1 MSAGRSPLDGTDEAP
16 LEPAGRDNATL
27 GPSDSSDTG
36 SDRMGLG
43 EEDMGSDAA
52 GTGERAGVDP
62 GDVRATDIGVDH
74 SFRPEPAA
82 EDEQALDEDEDPD
95 LSFIDRVRA
104 ADDAGE
110 TSADAPDADAPET
123 PAAQSART
131 RGPGAPRGKTRA
143 GAGPG
148 TGTARPRRAR

>member
-43 EEDMGSDAA
+43 EEDTGSDAA

-74 SFRPEPAA
+74 SFRPEPGV
-82 EDEQALDEDEDPD
+82 EDDALDEDEDPD
-95 LSFIDRVRA
+95 LSFIDRVRS

-110 TSADAPDADAPET
+110 PAADAPDADAPEP
-123 PAAQSART
+123 PAAPSAKT
-131 RGPGAPRGKTRA
+131 RGPGAPRSKTPA
-143 GAGPG
+143 GAPPGSSGPR
-148 TGTARPRRAR
+148 RPR

>member
-74 SFRPEPAA
+74 SFRPEPVT
-82 EDEQALDEDEDPD
+82 EDGTLDEDEDPD

-110 TSADAPDADAPET
+110 PPGDAPDAEVPEPPAP
-123 PAAQSART
+123 QSVKT
-131 RGPGAPRGKTRA
+131 RGPGAPRAKTPA
-143 GAGPG
+143 GAAPR
-148 TGTARPRRAR
+148 TARPRRAR